1 VQLLAKVR
9 DEAGEKRIR
18 HLPAAHTRV
27 YGRDEA
33 APEARLAPGPAPAL
47 LSAVVGRVHLPPRR
61 VHGAMHRLDVRLD
74 PIRRERVAVDVV
86 DGRIGGEE
94 RVARVQ
100 EDGLDQG
107 ITCPPSITMA

>member
-1 VQLLAKVR
+1 
-9 DEAGEKRIR
+9 
-18 HLPAAHTRV
+18 
-27 YGRDEA
+27 
-33 APEARLAPGPAPAL
+33 
-47 LSAVVGRVHLPPRR
+47 
-61 VHGAMHRLDVRLD
+61 MHRLDVRLD